1 MSLAL
6 TTTYENGIFGGVVM
20 SRGTPRRMKMLP
32 YSPRT
37 HSYLLT
43 RDFQRSI
50 REVFP
55 TPISLQPLTAPLAA
69 GPYPAAVGWPA

>member
-1 MSLAL
+1 
-6 TTTYENGIFGGVVM
+6 M

-32 YSPRT
+32 YSPRI

-50 REVFP
+50 GRVFETMP
-55 TPISLQPLTAPLAA
+55 AHVADFPQRLLGGAGVPVVLALRQ
-69 GPYPAAVGWPA
+69 